1 MPPLVDFARSLALTF
16 FRLTPEER
24 SRKIQAYLLVGA
36 PGRGAVALTDEAA
49 LVLRNYERLR
59 AGAPA
64 YRLIPRSDLPR
75 SRDKARCMTKPE
87 TAASREKRRRAA
99 LARWQRRRD
108 TKAAA

>member
-36 PGRGAVALTDEAA
+36 PGRGAVPMTDEAA

-59 AGAPA
+59 AGVPA
-64 YRLIPRSDLPR
+64 CVLLSGRAVTRTSETQDAKAKQRR
-75 SRDKARCMTKPE
+75 SRVMLKA
-87 TAASREKRRRAA
+87 
-99 LARWQRRRD
+99 WQRR
-108 TKAAA
+108 KAAA